1 MNPDQRF
8 SRQRHLY
15 GANGHAIPNSSQP
28 RLTILQLQVAI
39 EEHLHAI
46 NALLPSHKLT
56 LIGRWTGDPAKD
68 YDMLMSTDDLALVE
82 IAFDKMKD
90 QPPTIEPG
98 TTPEPSP

>member
-1 MNPDQRF
+1 MNPNRRF
-8 SRQRHLY
+8 SRQRRLY

-39 EEHLHAI
+39 EEHLRAI

-68 YDMLMSTDDLALVE
+68 YDMLLSTDDLVLVE
-82 IAFDKMKD
+82 AALARMKD
-90 QPPTIEPG
+90 QPPTIDPEA
-98 TTPEPSP
+98 TP

>member
-1 MNPDQRF
+1 MNPNRRF

-56 LIGRWTGDPAKD
+56 LIGRWIGDPDKE
-68 YDMLMSTDDLALVE
+68 YDMLMSTDDLDLVQSALTR
-82 IAFDKMKD
+82 MKD

-98 TTPEPSP
+98 ATQ